1 MSRSCTYAVGDTTK
15 NERFRVHGIFER
27 EKQFDDI
34 SKMGE
39 YEIQISESRILV

>member
-1 MSRSCTYAVGDTTK
+1 MPRSCTHAVGDTTK
-15 NERFRVHGIFER
+15 NERFRVYGIFER